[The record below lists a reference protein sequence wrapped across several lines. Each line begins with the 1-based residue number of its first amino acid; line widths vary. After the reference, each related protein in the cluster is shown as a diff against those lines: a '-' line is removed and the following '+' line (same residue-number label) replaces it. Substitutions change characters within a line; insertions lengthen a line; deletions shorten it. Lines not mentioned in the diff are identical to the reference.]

1 MAKGMG
7 GRKVRELVMLDH
19 AVSRWAKKLYARMEE
34 LVANS
39 EELMVNGCV
48 FGPNLSQSGVDTVLV
63 TASVCFVGMVW
74 VVE

>member
-1 MAKGMG
+1 VG
-7 GRKVRELVMLDH
+7 GRKVRELVVLDH
-19 AVSRWAKKLYARMEE
+19 AVTRRAMKPYASMTE

-63 TASVCFVGMVW
+63 WVSVNSMGMVW
-74 VVE
+74 VAE